1 MKIYENLKISI
12 CLLLCFFMAA
22 GSNLTA
28 DREQAFIPSGETL
41 SSEQDGTYSE
51 ENFSIPDTG
60 TPPENAS
67 ASDTSDSSDTSHSTD
82 TDVNSQQTSASEEKT
97 PSSSSPSQQSGTSG
111 GSSSAKPE
119 AAPSKPSQVKPAEKA
134 EMRAVWISFL
144 EYRSILKNKSESQ
157 FRSSV
162 KKYFDNCVSLGL
174 NTVIVHAR
182 SHGDA
187 FYKSGYFPASVDFT
201 GKRQDSFP
209 FDPLEI
215 TVKEA
220 HARGLKIEAWV
231 NPYRANKLTEQFSEN
246 DPVKKWLGT
255 DKVFTDGEY
264 YYFNPGEPEVR
275 RLVLNGII
283 ELVEN
288 YDIDGIHFDDYFYPT
303 TDSSIDKNT
312 YAKYGAGRTLK
323 KFRTDSVN
331 ELVKTVYSQIKKRKN
346 ITFGISP
353 QGNIDNCINFN
364 YADVRLWGSTA
375 GYVDYLAPQL
385 YWDYGQGSLPYETA
399 LANWKKNVTSPS
411 VKLITGHA
419 AYRVAESGTG
429 GWASGDILKRQV
441 SDARGAA
448 NYGGFIMF
456 RYDHLFSDALE
467 TERRNLKSILT

>member
-1 MKIYENLKISI
+1 
-12 CLLLCFFMAA
+12 
-22 GSNLTA
+22 
-28 DREQAFIPSGETL
+28 
-41 SSEQDGTYSE
+41 
-51 ENFSIPDTG
+51 
-60 TPPENAS
+60 
-67 ASDTSDSSDTSHSTD
+67 
-82 TDVNSQQTSASEEKT
+82 
-97 PSSSSPSQQSGTSG
+97 
-111 GSSSAKPE
+111 
-119 AAPSKPSQVKPAEKA
+119 
-134 EMRAVWISFL
+134 MRAVWISFL

-157 FRSSV
+157 FKSSV
-162 KKYFDNCVSLGL
+162 KKYFDKCVSLGL

-215 TVKEA
+215 MVKEA

-231 NPYRANKLTEQFSEN
+231 NPYRANRLTEQFSEN

-255 DKVFTDGEY
+255 DKVFAHGEY

-303 TDSSIDKNT
+303 TDSSVDKNT

-353 QGNIDNCINFN
+353 QGNIENCLNFN

-399 LANWKKNVTSPS
+399 LANWKKTVTSPS

-419 AYRVAESGTG
+419 AYRVAENGTG

>member
-28 DREQAFIPSGETL
+28 DSEQAFIPSGETL

-51 ENFSIPDTG
+51 ESFSIPDTG
-60 TPPENAS
+60 TPTENAS
-67 ASDTSDSSDTSHSTD
+67 ASDTSDSSDTSHSSD

-97 PSSSSPSQQSGTSG
+97 PSSSSPSQQSGAAG

-119 AAPSKPSQVKPAEKA
+119 AAPSKPSQVNPAEKA

-201 GKRQDSFP
+201 GKRQDSFL

-215 TVKEA
+215 MVKEA

-231 NPYRANKLTEQFSEN
+231 NPYRANRLTEQFSEN

-255 DKVFTDGEY
+255 DKVFAHGEY

-303 TDSSIDKNT
+303 TDSSVDKNT

-331 ELVKTVYSQIKKRKN
+331 ELVKTVYSEIKKRKN

-353 QGNIDNCINFN
+353 QGNIDNCLNFN
-364 YADVRLWGSTA
+364 YADVKLWGSTA

-399 LANWKKNVTSPS
+399 LANWKKTVTSLS

-419 AYRVAESGTG
+419 AYRVAENGTG

>member
-28 DREQAFIPSGETL
+28 DSEQAFIPSGETL

-67 ASDTSDSSDTSHSTD
+67 TSDTSDSSDTSHSTD

-119 AAPSKPSQVKPAEKA
+119 VAPSKPSQVKPAEKA

-157 FRSSV
+157 FKSSV

-215 TVKEA
+215 MVKEA

-231 NPYRANKLTEQFSEN
+231 NPYRANRLTEQFSEN

-255 DKVFTDGEY
+255 DKVFAHGEY

-303 TDSSIDKNT
+303 TDSSVDKNT

-331 ELVKTVYSQIKKRKN
+331 ELVKTVYSEIKKRKN

-353 QGNIDNCINFN
+353 QGNIENCLNFN
-364 YADVRLWGSTA
+364 YADVKLWGSTA

-399 LANWKKNVTSPS
+399 LANWKKTVTSPS

-429 GWASGDILKRQV
+429 GWASGDTLKRQV

>member
-12 CLLLCFFMAA
+12 CLLLCFLMAA

-28 DREQAFIPSGETL
+28 DSEKAFVQSDETGL
-41 SSEQDGTYSE
+41 SEQDGTYSE
-51 ENFSIPDTG
+51 ENSFIPETG
-60 TPPENAS
+60 TPPEDAS

-119 AAPSKPSQVKPAEKA
+119 AAPSKPSQVKPAEKT

-144 EYRSILKNKSESQ
+144 EYQSILKNKSESQ
-157 FRSSV
+157 FKSSV

-201 GKRQDSFP
+201 GKRQDRFP

-215 TVKEA
+215 MVKEA

-231 NPYRANKLTEQFSEN
+231 NPYRANRLTEQFSEN

-255 DKVFTDGEY
+255 DKVFAHGEY

-303 TDSSIDKNT
+303 TDSSVDKNT

-331 ELVKTVYSQIKKRKN
+331 ELVKTVYNEIKKRKN

-399 LANWKKNVTSPS
+399 LANWKKTVTSPS

-419 AYRVAESGTG
+419 AYRVAENGTG

>member
-28 DREQAFIPSGETL
+28 DSEKAFVQSDETGL
-41 SSEQDGTYSE
+41 SEQDGTYSE

-60 TPPENAS
+60 TPTENAS

-97 PSSSSPSQQSGTSG
+97 PSSSSPSQQSGAAG

-182 SHGDA
+182 SHSDA

-231 NPYRANKLTEQFSEN
+231 NPYRANRLTEQFSEN

-303 TDSSIDKNT
+303 TDSSVDKNT

-331 ELVKTVYSQIKKRKN
+331 ELVKTVYSEIKKRKN

-353 QGNIDNCINFN
+353 QGNIENCLNFN

-399 LANWKKNVTSPS
+399 LANWKKTVTSPS

-419 AYRVAESGTG
+419 AYRVAENGTG

>member
-28 DREQAFIPSGETL
+28 DSEKAFVQSDETGL
-41 SSEQDGTYSE
+41 SEQDSTYSK
-51 ENFSIPDTG
+51 ENSFIPETE
-60 TPPENAS
+60 TPSENAS

-97 PSSSSPSQQSGTSG
+97 PSSSSPSQQNGAAG

-157 FRSSV
+157 FKSSV

-182 SHGDA
+182 SHSDA

-215 TVKEA
+215 MVKEA

-231 NPYRANKLTEQFSEN
+231 NPYRANRLTEQFSEN

-255 DKVFTDGEY
+255 DKVFAHGEY

-303 TDSSIDKNT
+303 TDSSVDKNT

-331 ELVKTVYSQIKKRKN
+331 ELVKTVYSEIKKRKN

-353 QGNIDNCINFN
+353 QGNIDNCLNFN

-399 LANWKKNVTSPS
+399 LANWKKTVTSPS

>member
-1 MKIYENLKISI
+1 
-12 CLLLCFFMAA
+12 MAA

-28 DREQAFIPSGETL
+28 DSEQAFIPSGETL

-51 ENFSIPDTG
+51 ESFSIPDTG
-60 TPPENAS
+60 TPTENAS

-97 PSSSSPSQQSGTSG
+97 PSSSSPSQQSGAAG

-157 FRSSV
+157 FKSSV

-231 NPYRANKLTEQFSEN
+231 NPYRANRLTEQFSEN

-255 DKVFTDGEY
+255 DKVFAHGEY

-303 TDSSIDKNT
+303 TDSSVDKNT
-312 YAKYGAGRTLK
+312 YAKYGAGKTLK

-331 ELVKTVYSQIKKRKN
+331 ELVKTVYSEIKKRKN

-353 QGNIDNCINFN
+353 QGNIDNCLNFN

-399 LANWKKNVTSPS
+399 LANWKKTVTSPL